1 MVITLEDGIVDGGF
15 GQKVA
20 SYLGMSDIK
29 VKNLGLE
36 KYFYDR
42 YDANEVLDNL
52 GITPEKI
59 TIFVEN
65 NIK

>member
-20 SYLGMSDIK
+20 SYLGMSNIK

-42 YDANEVLDNL
+42 YDADEVLDNL

-59 TIFVEN
+59 TDFVKN
-65 NIK
+65 SL

>member
-20 SYLGMSDIK
+20 SYYGMSNIN

-36 KYFYDR
+36 KIFYDR
-42 YDANEVLDNL
+42 YDANEVLDEL

-59 TIFVEN
+59 TQLVEKN
-65 NIK
+65 MK

>member
-20 SYLGMSDIK
+20 SYFGMSNIK

-36 KYFYDR
+36 KLFYDR
-42 YDANEVLDNL
+42 YDADEVLDNL

-59 TIFVEN
+59 AKFVEN

>member
-36 KYFYDR
+36 KLFYDR
-42 YDANEVLDNL
+42 YDADEVLDNL
-52 GITPEKI
+52 RITPEKI
-59 TIFVEN
+59 TDFVKN
-65 NIK
+65 SL

>member
-20 SYLGMSDIK
+20 SYLGMSNIK

-42 YDANEVLDNL
+42 YDADEVLNNL

-59 TIFVEN
+59 TDFV
-65 NIK
+65 KKSL